1 MLVYTGVYRLLSLL
15 LQIMTSDDD
24 VIELGAGIINTLQF
38 PSASVENGGRYV
50 CSAELDG
57 DTITAE
63 AYLTILAGVHACAI

>member
-1 MLVYTGVYRLLSLL
+1 
-15 LQIMTSDDD
+15 MTSDDD